1 MENKKSTKVIVVL
14 YSSLGIVFSTYVI
27 INIIKGF
34 QDFDD
39 VIFSLYFATT
49 LSSSYFYKD
58 LLKKKSVQYPFII
71 MCILFIIF
79 LVKTY
84 LI

>member
-1 MENKKSTKVIVVL
+1 MESKKLTKVIVVL
-14 YSSLGIVFSTYVI
+14 HSSLGIVFSTYVI
-27 INIIKGF
+27 INLIKGF

-39 VIFSLYFATT
+39 VIFPIYFVTILSL
-49 LSSSYFYKD
+49 SHFYKD
-58 LLKKKSVQYPFII
+58 PFKNKFIQYPLYL
-71 MCILFIIF
+71 MSILFIIF

>member
-1 MENKKSTKVIVVL
+1 MENKKLTKVIVVL
-14 YSSLGIVFSTYVI
+14 HSSLGIVFSTYVI
-27 INIIKGF
+27 INLIKGF

-39 VIFSLYFATT
+39 VIFPIYFVIILSL
-49 LSSSYFYKD
+49 SHFYKD
-58 LLKKKSVQYPFII
+58 SFKNKFIQYPFYLMI
-71 MCILFIIF
+71 ILFIIF

>member
-1 MENKKSTKVIVVL
+1 MANKKLTKVIVVL

-27 INIIKGF
+27 INLIKGF

-39 VIFSLYFATT
+39 VIFPIYFVTILSL
-49 LSSSYFYKD
+49 SHFYKD
-58 LLKKKSVQYPFII
+58 PFKNKFIQYPFYLMI
-71 MCILFIIF
+71 ILFIIF

>member
-1 MENKKSTKVIVVL
+1 MENKKLTKLIVVL
-14 YSSLGIVFSTYVI
+14 HSSLGIVFSTYVI
-27 INIIKGF
+27 INLIKGF

-39 VIFSLYFATT
+39 VIFPIYFVTILSL
-49 LSSSYFYKD
+49 SHFYKD
-58 LLKKKSVQYPFII
+58 SFKNKFIQYPLYL
-71 MCILFIIF
+71 MSILFIIF

>member
-1 MENKKSTKVIVVL
+1 MENKKLTKVIVVL
-14 YSSLGIVFSTYVI
+14 YSCLGIVFSTYVI

-39 VIFSLYFATT
+39 VIFPIYFVTILSL
-49 LSSSYFYKD
+49 SHFYKD
-58 LLKKKSVQYPFII
+58 SFKNKFIQYPLYL
-71 MCILFIIF
+71 MSILFIIF